1 MFSSVELA
9 IMQPRTDPVEL
20 AITQYVVE
28 WTSHI
33 AKPVGFG
40 EIKSIVFRFIMIVFL
55 ASVYWTVFFR
65 VGERLFYLGVHA
77 PSFSLRINYNQS
89 RFESQSCIYSE

>member
-1 MFSSVELA
+1 MTAHSEIFGFLVGLWKFDMHQIRRGQLFSSVELA

-55 ASVYWTVFFR
+55 A
-65 VGERLFYLGVHA
+65 
-77 PSFSLRINYNQS
+77 
-89 RFESQSCIYSE
+89 